1 MKDENEE
8 MRHVF
13 DALQIDNGA
22 FTGEEYI
29 KAKGT
34 TKHAKSRDE
43 DDLMPYILIT
53 YASYQTQNDD
63 ALLEFINKTCVNS
76 DIR

>member
-43 DDLMPYILIT
+43 DDLMP
-53 YASYQTQNDD
+53 
-63 ALLEFINKTCVNS
+63 
-76 DIR
+76 